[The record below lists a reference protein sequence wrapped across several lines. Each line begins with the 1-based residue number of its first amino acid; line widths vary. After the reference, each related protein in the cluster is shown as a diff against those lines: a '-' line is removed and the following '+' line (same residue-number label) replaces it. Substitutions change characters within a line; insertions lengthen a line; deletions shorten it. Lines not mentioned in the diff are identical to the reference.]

1 MNPSRWARALILFL
15 ALGLVASVTSS
26 AHADPRPT
34 VIIVANRADWCSVCK
49 THGER
54 AGKAVMAANT
64 DGALRI
70 VVNDLTSEATAKQS
84 AAALDAAGVRRAM
97 APYTA
102 TGVLYFFD
110 AKTRRSL
117 GQVTV
122 ANTDAEIAA
131 AITMAKNAAAAR
143 QK

>member
-1 MNPSRWARALILFL
+1 MNPSRWARALVLL
-15 ALGLVASVTSS
+15 VVLGLVASVTSS
-26 AHADPRPT
+26 AHADTRPT
-34 VIIVANRADWCSVCK
+34 VITVVNRADWCSVCK

-64 DGALRI
+64 DGALQLVI
-70 VVNDLTSEATAKQS
+70 NDLTSEETAKHS

-110 AKTRRSL
+110 AKTKRSL

-122 ANTDAEIAA
+122 ASTDAEIGA